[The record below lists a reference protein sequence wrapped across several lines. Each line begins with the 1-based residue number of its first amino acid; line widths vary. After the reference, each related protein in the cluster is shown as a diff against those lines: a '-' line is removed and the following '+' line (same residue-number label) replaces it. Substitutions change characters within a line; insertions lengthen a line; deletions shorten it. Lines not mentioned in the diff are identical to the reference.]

1 MSGSYEKYRS
11 YKGTV
16 GKIAPNILNRNFQA
30 ENQMK
35 SGLQILRSLSYLGR
49 SYTYHQCW
57 IYLMV
62 KLSRIQLVPDR
73 PIPLFQRCCTKPFI
87 V

>member
-35 SGLQILRSLSYLGR
+35 SGLQILRSLNYLGEV
-49 SYTYHQCW
+49 
-57 IYLMV
+57 I
-62 KLSRIQLVPDR
+62 
-73 PIPLFQRCCTKPFI
+73 PITNVGFI
-87 V
+87 

>member
-1 MSGSYEKYRS
+1 MPRSYEKYRS

-30 ENQMK
+30 EKPTEKN
-35 SGLQILRSLSYLGR
+35 GLRILQSLNYWERSFI
-49 SYTYHQCW
+49 YHKCW

-62 KLSRIQLVPDR
+62 KLSFNCFKVNLRHCFNNVKTI
-73 PIPLFQRCCTKPFI
+73 F
-87 V
+87 